1 MNNYNNM
8 SLDEKKLFDIFSQV
22 MNEVGSYNPLNV
34 GNDLN
39 GGCLI
44 HKEDNMWIL
53 SLRDN
58 GNIKV
63 FRRYTN
69 LYNLC
74 LDIIRKMDDEKRTS
88 CLNLFIANVIIPS
101 DTEVLIFKRNKDYEF
116 DETNYI
122 KGRIINKETNEIWIH
137 GSAFKNNTYIVEGED
152 GNIYTC
158 KYGNN
163 YNGYFFKTFEDYIG
177 HIMYL
182 IGCNN
187 KKIEEIKKENK
198 EYRELLS
205 DLINKHNNRS
215 KQKSK

>member
-1 MNNYNNM
+1 MNNYNDM
-8 SLDEKKLFDIFSQV
+8 SLDEKKLFDVFSQV
-22 MNEVGSYNPLNV
+22 LSEVGSYNPLTTENSLTV
-34 GNDLN
+34 G
-39 GGCLI
+39 CSI
-44 HKEDNMWIL
+44 HKENNMWIL
-53 SLRDN
+53 SIKDN

-74 LDIIRKMDDEKRTS
+74 LDIIRKMDDEKRTF
-88 CLNLFIANVIIPS
+88 CLNLFLSNVVIPS
-101 DTEVLIFKRNKDYEF
+101 DTEVLIFKRIKDYEF

-122 KGRIINKETNEIWIH
+122 KGRIINKENSEIWIH
-137 GSAFKNNTYIVEGED
+137 GSAFNNNTYIVEGED

-187 KKIEEIKKENK
+187 KKIDEIKNK
-198 EYRELLS
+198 NREYRELLC
-205 DLINKHNNRS
+205 DLINKHNAKS